1 MALQGKHILVGISGG
16 IAAYKIPELIR
27 GLVKAGAE
35 VRVATT
41 RHALEFVTELT
52 LQTVSGHPVYSD
64 VFAAI
69 NAHATEHISLPEWC
83 DAMIV
88 APATA
93 NVVAKMAAGI
103 ADDALTTT
111 ICSCVARKPILIAPA
126 MNDKM
131 WENPAT
137 QHAVETIRSW
147 QNVRVIEPAEGPLA
161 CGVVGKGRM
170 PEAEELQEA
179 LEYVLTPPT
188 LAGQR
193 ILITAG
199 GTQEPIDPV
208 RFISNYSTGK
218 MGVALAQVCARRGAE
233 VTMVCGSMSVTPRNP
248 FGAIHRIDALSA
260 QEMYETC
267 IAQWPRMNSAILCA
281 AVADFTPCEKAE
293 NKIKKG
299 DRSLVNG
306 DRSLVIGGK
315 PSSAERSRTSSVS
328 REDAPGDLVGLL
340 VGVIGGHFFVHL
352 PERGFGEIPGDGRDS
367 GNPQHGLIPRH
378 PIEGKDTNGHGIAD
392 QEDACCSQFEIFL
405 IGQRFEPLD
414 EVKTQRNS
422 DQGIEDNDI
431 LHDLTQLRHRVKGF
445 VQAFM
450 GSKRHRSAHDA
461 GDGHLTII
469 DPIES
474 TNNLFL
480 FHIML

>member
-1 MALQGKHILVGISGG
+1 MALEGKHILVGISGG

-137 QHAVETIRSW
+137 QHAVETIRNW

-161 CGVVGKGRM
+161 CGTNGKGRM
-170 PEAEELQEA
+170 PEVEELQEA
-179 LEYVLTPPT
+179 LAYALTPQT

-218 MGVALAQVCARRGAE
+218 MGVALAQACARRGAD
-233 VTMVCGSMSVTPRNP
+233 VTMVCGAMSATLRNP

-260 QEMYETC
+260 QDMYEAC

-299 DRSLVNG
+299 DWSLVNG
-306 DRSLVIGGK
+306 EWSLSLKETADIAKALGQSKRPDQKLIGFALETQHEK
-315 PSSAERSRTSSVS
+315 ENALHKMERKNL
-328 REDAPGDLVGLL
+328 DAIVLNSLRDKGA
-340 VGVIGGHFFVHL
+340 
-352 PERGFGEIPGDGRDS
+352 GFGV
-367 GNPQHGLIPRH
+367 
-378 PIEGKDTNGHGIAD
+378 DTNRVTVLRAD
-392 QEDACCSQFEIFL
+392 GNSLEL
-405 IGQRFEPLD
+405 PLLSKE
-414 EVKTQRNS
+414 EVANQIIRYS
-422 DQGIEDNDI
+422 I
-431 LHDLTQLRHRVKGF
+431 LLEE
-445 VQAFM
+445 A
-450 GSKRHRSAHDA
+450 
-461 GDGHLTII
+461 
-469 DPIES
+469 E
-474 TNNLFL
+474 
-480 FHIML
+480 

>member
-1 MALQGKHILVGISGG
+1 MSSCIAPATAMKRLNSRKTMALQGKHILVGISGG

-179 LEYVLTPPT
+179 LEYVLTPRT
-188 LAGQR
+188 LTGQR

-260 QEMYETC
+260 QEMYEAC

-299 DRSLVNG
+299 ELKVESQKSKVESQELKVERRKSKDESQESNVFSL
-306 DRSLVIGGK
+306 SLKETEDIAKALGQSKRPDQKLIGFALETQHEIENALHK
-315 PSSAERSRTSSVS
+315 MERKNL
-328 REDAPGDLVGLL
+328 DAIVLNSLRDKGA
-340 VGVIGGHFFVHL
+340 
-352 PERGFGEIPGDGRDS
+352 GFGV
-367 GNPQHGLIPRH
+367 
-378 PIEGKDTNGHGIAD
+378 DTN
-392 QEDACCSQFEIFL
+392 
-405 IGQRFEPLD
+405 
-414 EVKTQRNS
+414 
-422 DQGIEDNDI
+422 
-431 LHDLTQLRHRVKGF
+431 RV
-445 VQAFM
+445 
-450 GSKRHRSAHDA
+450 
-461 GDGHLTII
+461 TII
-469 DPIES
+469 RADGNSLELPLLSKAEAANEIIRYS
-474 TNNLFL
+474 FL
-480 FHIML
+480 LEEAE

>member
-1 MALQGKHILVGISGG
+1 MEKQGKHILVGISGG

-147 QNVRVIEPAEGPLA
+147 QNVRVIEPAEGLLA

-179 LEYVLTPPT
+179 LEYALTPRT

-260 QEMYETC
+260 QDMYEAC

-299 DRSLVNG
+299 DRSLVIG
-306 DRSLVIGGK
+306 DRLLVNGGK
-315 PSSAERSRTSSVS
+315 PSSAEATPPVN
-328 REDAPGDLVGLL
+328 REDAPGEWSLSLKETADIAKALGQSKRPDQKL
-340 VGVIGGHFFVHL
+340 IGFALETQHEIENALHKM
-352 PERGFGEIPGDGRDS
+352 ERKNLDAIVLNSLRDKGAGFGV
-367 GNPQHGLIPRH
+367 
-378 PIEGKDTNGHGIAD
+378 DTN
-392 QEDACCSQFEIFL
+392 
-405 IGQRFEPLD
+405 
-414 EVKTQRNS
+414 
-422 DQGIEDNDI
+422 
-431 LHDLTQLRHRVKGF
+431 RV
-445 VQAFM
+445 
-450 GSKRHRSAHDA
+450 
-461 GDGHLTII
+461 TII
-469 DPIES
+469 RADGNSLELPLLSKAEAANEIIRYS
-474 TNNLFL
+474 FL
-480 FHIML
+480 LEEAE

>member
-179 LEYVLTPPT
+179 LEYALTPCT

-260 QEMYETC
+260 QEMYEAC

-299 DRSLVNG
+299 ERSLVIGDRSLVN
-306 DRSLVIGGK
+306 GGK
-315 PSSAERSRTSSVS
+315 PSSAEATPPVS
-328 REDAPGDLVGLL
+328 REDAPGEWSLSLKETADIAKALGQSKRPDQKL
-340 VGVIGGHFFVHL
+340 IGFALETQHEIENALHKM
-352 PERGFGEIPGDGRDS
+352 ERKNLDAIVLNSLRDKGAGFGV
-367 GNPQHGLIPRH
+367 
-378 PIEGKDTNGHGIAD
+378 DTN
-392 QEDACCSQFEIFL
+392 
-405 IGQRFEPLD
+405 
-414 EVKTQRNS
+414 
-422 DQGIEDNDI
+422 
-431 LHDLTQLRHRVKGF
+431 RV
-445 VQAFM
+445 
-450 GSKRHRSAHDA
+450 
-461 GDGHLTII
+461 TII
-469 DPIES
+469 RADGNSLELPLLSKAEAANEIIRYS
-474 TNNLFL
+474 FL
-480 FHIML
+480 LEEAE

>member
-260 QEMYETC
+260 QEMYEAC

-299 DRSLVNG
+299 DRSLVIG
-306 DRSLVIGGK
+306 DRSLVISDRSLVNGGK
-315 PSSAERSRTSSVS
+315 PSSAEATPPVS
-328 REDAPGDLVGLL
+328 REDAPGEWSLSLKETADIAKALGQSKRPDQKL
-340 VGVIGGHFFVHL
+340 IGFALETQHEIENALHKM
-352 PERGFGEIPGDGRDS
+352 ERKNLDAIVLNSLRDKGAGFGV
-367 GNPQHGLIPRH
+367 
-378 PIEGKDTNGHGIAD
+378 DTN
-392 QEDACCSQFEIFL
+392 
-405 IGQRFEPLD
+405 
-414 EVKTQRNS
+414 
-422 DQGIEDNDI
+422 
-431 LHDLTQLRHRVKGF
+431 RV
-445 VQAFM
+445 
-450 GSKRHRSAHDA
+450 
-461 GDGHLTII
+461 TII
-469 DPIES
+469 RADGNSLELPLLSKAEAANEIIRYS
-474 TNNLFL
+474 FL
-480 FHIML
+480 LEEAE

>member
-179 LEYVLTPPT
+179 LEYALTPRT

-260 QEMYETC
+260 QEMYEAC

-299 DRSLVNG
+299 DRSLVIS
-306 DRSLVIGGK
+306 DRSLVNGGK
-315 PSSAERSRTSSVS
+315 PSSAEATPPVN
-328 REDAPGDLVGLL
+328 REDAPGEWSLSLKETADIAKALGQSKRPDQKL
-340 VGVIGGHFFVHL
+340 IGFALETQHEIENALHKM
-352 PERGFGEIPGDGRDS
+352 ERKNLDAIVLNSLRDKGAGFGV
-367 GNPQHGLIPRH
+367 
-378 PIEGKDTNGHGIAD
+378 DTN
-392 QEDACCSQFEIFL
+392 
-405 IGQRFEPLD
+405 
-414 EVKTQRNS
+414 
-422 DQGIEDNDI
+422 
-431 LHDLTQLRHRVKGF
+431 RV
-445 VQAFM
+445 
-450 GSKRHRSAHDA
+450 
-461 GDGHLTII
+461 TII
-469 DPIES
+469 RADGNSLELPLLSKAEAANEIIRYS
-474 TNNLFL
+474 FL
-480 FHIML
+480 LEEAE

>member
-41 RHALEFVTELT
+41 LHALEFVTELT

-179 LEYVLTPPT
+179 LEYALTPRT

-260 QEMYETC
+260 QEMYEAC

-299 DRSLVNG
+299 ELKV
-306 DRSLVIGGK
+306 
-315 PSSAERSRTSSVS
+315 ES
-328 REDAPGDLVGLL
+328 RESNVFSLSLKETEDIAKALGQSKRPDQKLIGFALETQHEIENALHKMERKNLDAIVLNSLRDKGA
-340 VGVIGGHFFVHL
+340 
-352 PERGFGEIPGDGRDS
+352 GFGV
-367 GNPQHGLIPRH
+367 
-378 PIEGKDTNGHGIAD
+378 DTN
-392 QEDACCSQFEIFL
+392 
-405 IGQRFEPLD
+405 
-414 EVKTQRNS
+414 
-422 DQGIEDNDI
+422 
-431 LHDLTQLRHRVKGF
+431 RV
-445 VQAFM
+445 
-450 GSKRHRSAHDA
+450 
-461 GDGHLTII
+461 TII
-469 DPIES
+469 RADGNSLELPLLSKAEAANEIIRYS
-474 TNNLFL
+474 FL
-480 FHIML
+480 LEEAE

>member
-179 LEYVLTPPT
+179 LEYVLTPRT

-260 QEMYETC
+260 QDMYEAC

-306 DRSLVIGGK
+306 DRSLVNGGK
-315 PSSAERSRTSSVS
+315 PSSAEATPPVS
-328 REDAPGDLVGLL
+328 REDAPGEWSLSLKETADIAKALGQSKRPDQKL
-340 VGVIGGHFFVHL
+340 IGFALETQHEIENALHKM
-352 PERGFGEIPGDGRDS
+352 ERKNLDAIVLNSLRDKGAGFGV
-367 GNPQHGLIPRH
+367 
-378 PIEGKDTNGHGIAD
+378 DTN
-392 QEDACCSQFEIFL
+392 
-405 IGQRFEPLD
+405 
-414 EVKTQRNS
+414 
-422 DQGIEDNDI
+422 
-431 LHDLTQLRHRVKGF
+431 RV
-445 VQAFM
+445 
-450 GSKRHRSAHDA
+450 
-461 GDGHLTII
+461 TII
-469 DPIES
+469 RADGNSLELPLLSKAEAANEIIRYS
-474 TNNLFL
+474 FL
-480 FHIML
+480 LEEAE

>member
-260 QEMYETC
+260 QEMYEAC

-306 DRSLVIGGK
+306 DRSLVNGGK
-315 PSSAERSRTSSVS
+315 PFSAERSRTSSVS
-328 REDAPGDLVGLL
+328 REDAPGEWSLSLKETADIAKALGQSKRPDQKL
-340 VGVIGGHFFVHL
+340 IGFALETQHEIENALHKM
-352 PERGFGEIPGDGRDS
+352 ERKNLDAIVLNSLRDKGAGFGV
-367 GNPQHGLIPRH
+367 
-378 PIEGKDTNGHGIAD
+378 DTN
-392 QEDACCSQFEIFL
+392 
-405 IGQRFEPLD
+405 
-414 EVKTQRNS
+414 
-422 DQGIEDNDI
+422 
-431 LHDLTQLRHRVKGF
+431 RV
-445 VQAFM
+445 
-450 GSKRHRSAHDA
+450 
-461 GDGHLTII
+461 TII
-469 DPIES
+469 RADGNSLELPLLSKAEAANEIIRYS
-474 TNNLFL
+474 FL
-480 FHIML
+480 LEEAE

>member
-179 LEYVLTPPT
+179 LEYALTPRT

-260 QEMYETC
+260 QEMYEAC

-299 DRSLVNG
+299 DRSLVIG
-306 DRSLVIGGK
+306 DRSLVNGGK
-315 PSSAERSRTSSVS
+315 PSSAEATPPVN
-328 REDAPGDLVGLL
+328 REDAPGEWSLSLKETADIAKALGQSKRPDQKL
-340 VGVIGGHFFVHL
+340 IGFALETQHEIKNALHKM
-352 PERGFGEIPGDGRDS
+352 ERKNLDAIVLNSLRDKGAGFGV
-367 GNPQHGLIPRH
+367 
-378 PIEGKDTNGHGIAD
+378 DTN
-392 QEDACCSQFEIFL
+392 
-405 IGQRFEPLD
+405 
-414 EVKTQRNS
+414 
-422 DQGIEDNDI
+422 
-431 LHDLTQLRHRVKGF
+431 RV
-445 VQAFM
+445 
-450 GSKRHRSAHDA
+450 
-461 GDGHLTII
+461 TII
-469 DPIES
+469 RADGNSLELPLLSKAEAANEIIRYS
-474 TNNLFL
+474 FL
-480 FHIML
+480 LEEAE

>member
-161 CGVVGKGRM
+161 CGIVGKGRM

-179 LEYVLTPPT
+179 LEYVLTPRT

-260 QEMYETC
+260 QEMYEAC

-299 DRSLVNG
+299 DRSLVIG
-306 DRSLVIGGK
+306 DRSLVIDDRSLVNGNRLLVNGGK
-315 PSSAERSRTSSVS
+315 PSSAEATPPVS
-328 REDAPGDLVGLL
+328 REDAPGEWSLSLKETADIAKALGQSKRPDQKL
-340 VGVIGGHFFVHL
+340 IGFALETQHEIENALHKM
-352 PERGFGEIPGDGRDS
+352 ERKNLDAIVLNSLRDKGAGFGV
-367 GNPQHGLIPRH
+367 
-378 PIEGKDTNGHGIAD
+378 DTN
-392 QEDACCSQFEIFL
+392 
-405 IGQRFEPLD
+405 
-414 EVKTQRNS
+414 
-422 DQGIEDNDI
+422 
-431 LHDLTQLRHRVKGF
+431 RV
-445 VQAFM
+445 
-450 GSKRHRSAHDA
+450 
-461 GDGHLTII
+461 TII
-469 DPIES
+469 RADGNSLELPLLSKAEAANEIIRYS
-474 TNNLFL
+474 FL
-480 FHIML
+480 LEEAE

>member
-111 ICSCVARKPILIAPA
+111 LCSCVARKPILIAPA

-137 QHAVETIRSW
+137 QHAIETIRGW
-147 QNVRVIEPAEGPLA
+147 ENIRVIEPTEGPLA

-170 PEAEELQEA
+170 PEVEELQEA
-179 LEYVLTPPT
+179 LAYALTPQT

-218 MGVALAQVCARRGAE
+218 MGVALAQACARRGAD
-233 VTMVCGSMSVTPRNP
+233 VTMVCGAMSATLRNP

-260 QEMYETC
+260 QDMYEAC

-299 DRSLVNG
+299 DWSLVNG
-306 DRSLVIGGK
+306 EWSLSLKETADIAKALGQSKRPDQKLIGFALETQHEK
-315 PSSAERSRTSSVS
+315 ENALHKMERKNL
-328 REDAPGDLVGLL
+328 DAIVLNSLRDKGA
-340 VGVIGGHFFVHL
+340 
-352 PERGFGEIPGDGRDS
+352 GFGV
-367 GNPQHGLIPRH
+367 
-378 PIEGKDTNGHGIAD
+378 DTNRVTVLRAD
-392 QEDACCSQFEIFL
+392 GNSLEL
-405 IGQRFEPLD
+405 PLLSKE
-414 EVKTQRNS
+414 EVANQIIRYS
-422 DQGIEDNDI
+422 I
-431 LHDLTQLRHRVKGF
+431 LLEE
-445 VQAFM
+445 A
-450 GSKRHRSAHDA
+450 
-461 GDGHLTII
+461 
-469 DPIES
+469 E
-474 TNNLFL
+474 
-480 FHIML
+480 

>member
-137 QHAVETIRSW
+137 QHAIETIRSW

-170 PEAEELQEA
+170 PEAEELREA
-179 LEYVLTPPT
+179 REYALTPRT

-260 QEMYETC
+260 QEMYEAC

-299 DRSLVNG
+299 ELKVESQESKVESQKLKV
-306 DRSLVIGGK
+306 
-315 PSSAERSRTSSVS
+315 ES
-328 REDAPGDLVGLL
+328 RESNVFSLSLKETADIAKALGQSKRPDQKLIGFALETQHEIENALHKMERKNLDAIVLNSLRDKGA
-340 VGVIGGHFFVHL
+340 
-352 PERGFGEIPGDGRDS
+352 GFGV
-367 GNPQHGLIPRH
+367 
-378 PIEGKDTNGHGIAD
+378 DTN
-392 QEDACCSQFEIFL
+392 
-405 IGQRFEPLD
+405 
-414 EVKTQRNS
+414 
-422 DQGIEDNDI
+422 
-431 LHDLTQLRHRVKGF
+431 RV
-445 VQAFM
+445 
-450 GSKRHRSAHDA
+450 
-461 GDGHLTII
+461 TII
-469 DPIES
+469 RADGNSLELPLLSKAEAANEIIRYS
-474 TNNLFL
+474 FL
-480 FHIML
+480 LEEAE

>member
-179 LEYVLTPPT
+179 LEYALTPPT
-188 LAGQR
+188 LTGQR

-260 QEMYETC
+260 QEMYEVC

-299 DRSLVNG
+299 DRSLVIG
-306 DRSLVIGGK
+306 DRSLVNGGK
-315 PSSAERSRTSSVS
+315 PSSAEATPPVS
-328 REDAPGDLVGLL
+328 REDAPGEWSLSLKETADIAKALGKSKRPDQKL
-340 VGVIGGHFFVHL
+340 IGFALETQHEIENALHKM
-352 PERGFGEIPGDGRDS
+352 ERKNLDAIVLNSLRDKGAGFGV
-367 GNPQHGLIPRH
+367 
-378 PIEGKDTNGHGIAD
+378 DTN
-392 QEDACCSQFEIFL
+392 
-405 IGQRFEPLD
+405 
-414 EVKTQRNS
+414 
-422 DQGIEDNDI
+422 
-431 LHDLTQLRHRVKGF
+431 RV
-445 VQAFM
+445 
-450 GSKRHRSAHDA
+450 
-461 GDGHLTII
+461 TII
-469 DPIES
+469 RADGNSLELPLLSKAEAANEIIRYS
-474 TNNLFL
+474 FL
-480 FHIML
+480 LEEAE

>member
-137 QHAVETIRSW
+137 QHAIETIRSW

-179 LEYVLTPPT
+179 LEYALTPRT

-260 QEMYETC
+260 QDMYEAC

-299 DRSLVNG
+299 DRSLVIG
-306 DRSLVIGGK
+306 DRSLVNGGK
-315 PSSAERSRTSSVS
+315 PSSAEATPPVN
-328 REDAPGDLVGLL
+328 REDAPGEWSLSLKETADIAKALGQSKRPDQKL
-340 VGVIGGHFFVHL
+340 IGFALETQHEIENALHKM
-352 PERGFGEIPGDGRDS
+352 ERKNLDAIVLNSLRDKGAGFGV
-367 GNPQHGLIPRH
+367 
-378 PIEGKDTNGHGIAD
+378 DTN
-392 QEDACCSQFEIFL
+392 
-405 IGQRFEPLD
+405 
-414 EVKTQRNS
+414 
-422 DQGIEDNDI
+422 
-431 LHDLTQLRHRVKGF
+431 RV
-445 VQAFM
+445 
-450 GSKRHRSAHDA
+450 
-461 GDGHLTII
+461 TII
-469 DPIES
+469 RADGNSLELPLLSKAEAANEIIRYS
-474 TNNLFL
+474 FL
-480 FHIML
+480 LEEAE

>member
-131 WENPAT
+131 WENPAM

-188 LAGQR
+188 LTGQR

-260 QEMYETC
+260 QEMYEVC

-299 DRSLVNG
+299 DRSLVIG
-306 DRSLVIGGK
+306 DRSLVIGDRSLVNGGK
-315 PSSAERSRTSSVS
+315 PSSAEATPPVS
-328 REDAPGDLVGLL
+328 REDAPGEWSLSLKETADIAKALGQSKRPDQKL
-340 VGVIGGHFFVHL
+340 IGFALETQHEIENALHKM
-352 PERGFGEIPGDGRDS
+352 ERKNLDAIVLNSLRDKGAGFGV
-367 GNPQHGLIPRH
+367 
-378 PIEGKDTNGHGIAD
+378 DTN
-392 QEDACCSQFEIFL
+392 
-405 IGQRFEPLD
+405 
-414 EVKTQRNS
+414 
-422 DQGIEDNDI
+422 
-431 LHDLTQLRHRVKGF
+431 RV
-445 VQAFM
+445 
-450 GSKRHRSAHDA
+450 
-461 GDGHLTII
+461 TII
-469 DPIES
+469 RADGNSLELPLLSKAEAANEIIRYS
-474 TNNLFL
+474 FL
-480 FHIML
+480 LEEAE

>member
-52 LQTVSGHPVYSD
+52 LQTISGHPVYSD

-137 QHAVETIRSW
+137 QHAIETIRSW

-179 LEYVLTPPT
+179 LEYALTPPT
-188 LAGQR
+188 LTGQR

-260 QEMYETC
+260 QEMYEAC

-306 DRSLVIGGK
+306 DRSLVNGGK

-328 REDAPGDLVGLL
+328 REDAPGEWSLSLKETADIAKALGQSKRPDQKL
-340 VGVIGGHFFVHL
+340 IGFALETQHEIENALHKM
-352 PERGFGEIPGDGRDS
+352 ERKNLDAIVLNSLRDKGAGFGV
-367 GNPQHGLIPRH
+367 
-378 PIEGKDTNGHGIAD
+378 DTN
-392 QEDACCSQFEIFL
+392 
-405 IGQRFEPLD
+405 
-414 EVKTQRNS
+414 
-422 DQGIEDNDI
+422 
-431 LHDLTQLRHRVKGF
+431 RV
-445 VQAFM
+445 
-450 GSKRHRSAHDA
+450 
-461 GDGHLTII
+461 TII
-469 DPIES
+469 RADGNSLELPLLSKAEAANEIIRYS
-474 TNNLFL
+474 FL
-480 FHIML
+480 LEEAE